1 MATKTLYL
9 TGMHCASCA
18 LTIERT
24 LKKQPG
30 VVNATVNF
38 AMRKAFV
45 EHEEG
50 KADPGLWVKS
60 IKERGYDAE
69 ITEERKQSDGGKDRE
84 TLAREKEI
92 AGLRNRFWTGL
103 VLSIFVVLGSYPT
116 IITWVP
122 SWLQNWTMLFILTV
136 PVQFWV
142 GWQFLH
148 GMWAGFKYRSA
159 DMNTLVGVGTLAA
172 FLYSAVATF
181 FPHVFPDA
189 LHPDAYYDVSAVVI
203 TLIVLGR
210 YFEALARGKTSQAI
224 KSLIGLQAKT
234 AHRMRSDESGMKNN
248 EYDDVLIEEIRVDD
262 VLLVKPGE
270 KIPTDGVV
278 AEGESSVNESM
289 VTGESLPVSKRTGDT
304 VIGATMNE
312 TGSFTFRAAK
322 VGRDTLLSGIVRL
335 VEEAQA
341 SKAPIQRLADVV
353 TSYFVP
359 AVLMIAVLTF
369 VVWYV
374 VGPAHSAFALALLN
388 AIGVLIVA
396 CPCALGLA
404 TPTAIMVGT
413 GRGAQNGILIKGGEA
428 LERAYKINAI
438 IFDKTGTLT
447 EGKPKVTDFLLMDEI
462 ENVQVEL
469 GWRIPSGMDIKT
481 YILSLIVS
489 LEKGSEHVLSRAI
502 VTHGKELKIQE
513 FKAEKFQAVPG
524 FGVTG
529 IVDGKSVAVGTK
541 KLMEREKVMR
551 CAGLDDQGERLLGE
565 AKTLASVGIDG
576 KNVALIAIADTLK
589 EHSAEAVNRLQ
600 RMGIETYMITGDHPK
615 TAAAIGKIVGISNIM
630 AEVLPKDKAKKVK
643 ELQANGMVVAMVG
656 DGINDAPA
664 LAQADLGIALG
675 SGTDVAIETGGIVLI
690 KDDLRDV
697 VRAIALSRKT
707 VRTIWSNLFLSFF
720 YNVSLIP
727 VAAGLLFPLWG
738 ILLNPI
744 FAGAAMALSSVSVV
758 LNSLRLQR
766 ANIL

>member
-1 MATKTLYL
+1 MATKTLFL

-24 LKKQPG
+24 IKKQPG
-30 VVNATVNF
+30 VKSAVVNF

-50 KADPGLWVKS
+50 KGDPSLWVKS
-60 IKERGYDAE
+60 IKDRGYDAE
-69 ITEERKQSDGGKDRE
+69 VEEERKQSDDGKDRE

-92 AGLRNRFWTGL
+92 ADLRNRFWTGL
-103 VLSIFVVLGSYPT
+103 VLSVFVVLGSYPT
-116 IITWVP
+116 LITWVP
-122 SWLQNWTMLFILTV
+122 SWLQNWTTLFILTI

-142 GWQFLH
+142 GWQFLR
-148 GMWAGFKYRSA
+148 GMWAGFKHRTA

-181 FPHVFPDA
+181 FPHVFPEQ
-189 LHPDAYYDVSAVVI
+189 LKPDAYYDVSAVVI
-203 TLIVLGR
+203 TLIILGR

-224 KSLIGLQAKT
+224 KSLVGLQAKT
-234 AHRMRSDESGMKNN
+234 ARLVLEKNGTKEEVDVPIESVRVG
-248 EYDDVLIEEIRVDD
+248 DVI
-262 VLLVKPGE
+262 LVRPGE
-270 KIPTDGVV
+270 KISVDGLLL
-278 AEGESSVNESM
+278 EGESSVNESM
-289 VTGESLPVSKRTGDT
+289 VTGESLPVSKRAGDT
-304 VIGATMNE
+304 VIGATINE
-312 TGSFTFRAAK
+312 TGSFTFRATK

-359 AVLMIAVLTF
+359 AVLIIAVLTF

-374 VGPAHSAFALALLN
+374 FGPRDEAFALALLN
-388 AIGVLIVA
+388 TIGVLIVA

-447 EGKPKVTDFLLMDEI
+447 KGAPAVTDVVTTQGILEQELLR
-462 ENVQVEL
+462 NAL
-469 GWRIPSGMDIKT
+469 
-481 YILSLIVS
+481 S
-489 LEKGSEHVLSRAI
+489 LEKKSEHPLADAVVQYANQKNIPLVDVREFRA
-502 VTHGKELKIQE
+502 VSGEGVRGLVEGKEVLIGN
-513 FKAEKFQAVPG
+513 KAFLAKFGAQIDAAAME
-524 FGVTG
+524 
-529 IVDGKSVAVGTK
+529 I
-541 KLMEREKVMR
+541 MERLSDE
-551 CAGLDDQGERLLGE
+551 G
-565 AKTLASVGIDG
+565 KTPVVVSVGGLFAGI
-576 KNVALIAIADTLK
+576 IAIADTLK
-589 EHSAEAVNRLQ
+589 DNSAEAVAQLQ

-630 AEVLPKDKAKKVK
+630 AEVLPQDKAKKVK
-643 ELQANGMVVAMVG
+643 ELQEKGMVVAMVG

-697 VRAIALSRKT
+697 VRAITLSRKT

-766 ANIL
+766 AKI